1 MSIQQNFPAIS
12 PSLSLNFARAKTLDP
27 RITFTRTS
35 SATRVNGQGL
45 IEVIPANA
53 ARFDHSFDPVSGTVR
68 SLGLLVEEARS
79 NFAFLS
85 GRPDVD
91 RLFDISGGNGLSF
104 IDGEIVTS
112 NIGSLSGTY
121 VASASSPTK
130 MVLKYSTGT
139 PAGTVTGSQSGAT
152 RTIGTNYS
160 VGGGAVNIF
169 NDPTTETLSPDGTT
183 NAFLISPSTSGS
195 QLRTTAKRHVT
206 TTAGTYTYSIFF
218 KNKNIANDRVA
229 IYIGNQTAL
238 SNVVANFNPVTKTF
252 LGAVSQNGGWTGS
265 VGYQDYPNGWIRI
278 WVTATTTE
286 GSHTFLSGSLWL
298 GGFQGTTET
307 AGSMYVW
314 ESQIEQGA
322 FPTSQ
327 IKTLYSTVTRTA
339 DNVSMVGENFSS
351 WYNQS
356 EGTVYVRHK
365 TFLESNPFNRV
376 FAIVDSTSS
385 NVYAAFYPEQN
396 NRIAGLKRVSGTNNF
411 LGGAASSNKHN
422 EFNNTVLSYDG
433 NTTNLVTN
441 GGGES
446 TSTVPGNLN
455 LNRLIIG
462 ASEFIIGNYTHI
474 SQLTYYSKRLPNA
487 FLQNLTK

>member
-12 PSLSLNFARAKTLDP
+12 PSLNLNFARSKTLDP

-45 IEVIPANA
+45 IEVVPTNA
-53 ARFDHSFDPVSGTVR
+53 PRFDHSYDPVSGTVR

-79 NFAFLS
+79 NFVFLS

-91 RLFDISGGNGLSF
+91 KLFDISGGNGLSF

-112 NIGSLSGTY
+112 NVGSLSGTY

-195 QLRTTAKRHVT
+195 QLRTTSKRYVT
-206 TTAGTYTYSIFF
+206 STVGTYTYSIFF
-218 KNKNIANDRVA
+218 KNKNITNNLVA
-229 IYIGNQTAL
+229 IYIGNQTSL
-238 SNVVANFNPVTKTF
+238 SNVVANFNVSTKTF
-252 LGAVSQNGGWTGS
+252 GGVGQNGGWTGS

-286 GSHTFLSGSLWL
+286 GSHTSLDGTFWL
-298 GGFQGTTET
+298 GGYQGVTET

-327 IKTLYSTVTRTA
+327 IKTLYSTATRTA
-339 DNVSMVGENFSS
+339 DNASMRGENFSS
-351 WYNQS
+351 WYNPN
-356 EGTVYVRHK
+356 EGTLLTNVNLPVRILTGARSFALDDGTTTYMMDLTNTLNTFTLEALENSSYVNIISI
-365 TFLESNPFNRV
+365 SN
-376 FAIVDSTSS
+376 STSKIVKQATS
-385 NVYAAFYPEQN
+385 
-396 NRIAGLKRVSGTNNF
+396 
-411 LGGAASSNKHN
+411 
-422 EFNNTVLSYDG
+422 FNNSSQTISVNG
-433 NTTNLVTN
+433 EVTSPS
-441 GGGES
+441 S
-446 TSTVPGNLN
+446 TSLSINRYSNLRIGTQVN
-455 LNRLIIG
+455 NTAYLNG
-462 ASEFIIGNYTHI
+462 TI
-474 SQLTYYSKRLPNA
+474 SQLTYYPKRLPNA